1 MSKLNERGFSLM
13 EALTGAT
20 ISVIAVLGLA
30 YSFGVGRGLVNRYE
44 VARAALGE
52 AQSQLEGLQLV
63 YATDRNDPTLAFDY
77 VSPPTPF
84 RYEGSTLGS
93 SNWRVAAYDE
103 PNLPGVANLKRVTVV
118 VRWTSNAQTDSVS
131 LERLWRP

>member
-1 MSKLNERGFSLM
+1 M

-52 AQSQLEGLQLV
+52 AQSQLEALQLV
-63 YATDRNDPTLAFDY
+63 ARTDPAMTIGY

-84 RYEGSTLGS
+84 RYEGATLGTS
-93 SNWRVAAYDE
+93 SWRVLAYDD
-103 PNLPGVANLKRVTVV
+103 PNLPGPVNLKRVIMT
-118 VRWTSNAQTDSVS
+118 VRWSGNAQTDSVS
-131 LERLWRP
+131 LERLWQP